1 MLAKLRKYI
10 ITGLL
15 IWIPLGI
22 TILVIKLLVDLM
34 DKTILFLPPSWRPE
48 NLVGF
53 DIPGLGIIVSS
64 VIIFVTGFFLTN
76 FAGRRLI
83 KWGENVLDRIPLVRS
98 IYSSV
103 KQVTE
108 TVLSSEGDTFSAV
121 YLIEYPRKDIWT
133 LCFKTGNSP
142 QFMDEAANEDLVT
155 VFVPTTPNPTSGF
168 ILFIPIKDV
177 KVLDIDVEEALKLV
191 MSLGVVAPSG
201 KTITKDD
208 IEDSMSNSIDEV
220 VEGAVDDA
228 VGDIVKIVK
237 KDKD

>member
-10 ITGLL
+10 MTGLL
-15 IWIPLGI
+15 IWVPLGI

-34 DKTILFLPPSWRPE
+34 DQTILFLPPSWRPDV
-48 NLVGF
+48 LFGF
-53 DIPGLGIIVSS
+53 DIPGLGIVVTS

-83 KWGENVLDRIPLVRS
+83 KWGENLLDRIPLVRS

-108 TVLSSEGDTFSAV
+108 TVLSSEGDTFSEV

-133 LCFKTGNSP
+133 LCFKTSNSP
-142 QFMDEAANEDLVT
+142 KILDEAAEKELVT

-168 ILFIPIKDV
+168 IIFIPKSDTK
-177 KVLDIDVEEALKLV
+177 KVDIDVEDALKLI
-191 MSLGVVAPSG
+191 MSLGVVTPEG
-201 KTITKDD
+201 KTITSSDLD
-208 IEDSMSNSIDEV
+208 
-220 VEGAVDDA
+220 
-228 VGDIVKIVK
+228 KINK
-237 KDKD
+237 PK

>member
-1 MLAKLRKYI
+1 MFGKLRKYI

-22 TILVIKLLVDLM
+22 TILVIKLLVELM
-34 DKTILFLPPSWRPE
+34 DKTILFLPATWRPE

-121 YLIEYPRKDIWT
+121 YLIEYPRKGIWT

-142 QFMDEAANEDLVT
+142 KFMDEAADDKLVT

-168 ILFIPIKDV
+168 ILFIPITDV
-177 KVLDIDVEEALKLV
+177 KQLDIDVEEALKLV
-191 MSLGVVAPSG
+191 MSLGVVAPAG
-201 KTITKDD
+201 KRITKDYL
-208 IEDSMSNSIDEV
+208 EGSLSKSIDDV
-220 VEGAVDDA
+220 VDDA

>member
-10 ITGLL
+10 MTGLL
-15 IWIPLGI
+15 IWVPLGI

-34 DKTILFLPPSWRPE
+34 DQTILFLPPSWRPDV
-48 NLVGF
+48 LFGF
-53 DIPGLGIIVSS
+53 DIPGLGIVVTS

-83 KWGENVLDRIPLVRS
+83 KWGENLLNRIPLVRS

-108 TVLSSEGDTFSAV
+108 TVLSSEGDTFSEV

-133 LCFKTGNSP
+133 LCFKTSNSP
-142 QFMDEAANEDLVT
+142 KILDEAAEKELVT

-168 ILFIPIKDV
+168 IIFIPKSDTK
-177 KVLDIDVEEALKLV
+177 KVDIDVEDALKLI
-191 MSLGVVAPSG
+191 MSLGVVTPEG
-201 KTITKDD
+201 KTITSSDLD
-208 IEDSMSNSIDEV
+208 
-220 VEGAVDDA
+220 
-228 VGDIVKIVK
+228 KINK
-237 KDKD
+237 PK

>member
-10 ITGLL
+10 MTGLL
-15 IWIPLGI
+15 IWVPLGI

-34 DKTILFLPPSWRPE
+34 DQTILFLPPSWRPDV
-48 NLVGF
+48 LFGF
-53 DIPGLGIIVSS
+53 DIPGLGIVVTS

-83 KWGENVLDRIPLVRS
+83 KWGENLLNRIPLVRS

-108 TVLSSEGDTFSAV
+108 TVLSSEGDTFSEV

-133 LCFKTGNSP
+133 LCFKTSNSP
-142 QFMDEAANEDLVT
+142 KILDEAAEKELVT

-168 ILFIPIKDV
+168 IIFIPKSDTK
-177 KVLDIDVEEALKLV
+177 KVDIDVEDALKLI
-191 MSLGVVAPSG
+191 MSLGVVAPEG
-201 KTITKDD
+201 KTITSSGLD
-208 IEDSMSNSIDEV
+208 
-220 VEGAVDDA
+220 
-228 VGDIVKIVK
+228 KINK
-237 KDKD
+237 PK

>member
-1 MLAKLRKYI
+1 MFGKLRKYI

-34 DKTILFLPPSWRPE
+34 DKTIVFLPPAWRPE
-48 NLVGF
+48 NLLGF
-53 DIPGLGIIVSS
+53 DVPGLGIIVSS

-83 KWGENVLDRIPLVRS
+83 KWGENILDRIPLVRS

-121 YLIEYPRKDIWT
+121 YLIEYPRKGIWT
-133 LCFKTGNSP
+133 LCFKTSSSP
-142 QFMDEAANEDLVT
+142 KFMDEAADDKLVT

-191 MSLGVVAPSG
+191 MSLGVVAPAG
-201 KTITKDD
+201 KTVTNSDLDD
-208 IEDSMSNSIDEV
+208 SLVKKIDDV
-220 VEGAVDDA
+220 VEDAVDD
-228 VGDIVKIVK
+228 IVKVIK
-237 KDKD
+237 KDK